1 MGARGP
7 KSVASLSIVTAE
19 LPKIGD
25 ASLKPPRPL
34 RAHGKAMWTRIVA
47 SYDFSGSPAAAEIL
61 AHCCDALDLRG
72 GDQGFYSDGRFEEL
86 HELTAQVYPALRIRP
101 REHTSVKLRA
111 ALQ

>member
-61 AHCCDALDLRG
+61 AQCCDALDLRG
-72 GDQGFYSDGRFEEL
+72 GDQGFYACHVWTAPGWQVKTSRRSIGRCSHVFGL
-86 HELTAQVYPALRIRP
+86 LMRFT
-101 REHTSVKLRA
+101 
-111 ALQ
+111 